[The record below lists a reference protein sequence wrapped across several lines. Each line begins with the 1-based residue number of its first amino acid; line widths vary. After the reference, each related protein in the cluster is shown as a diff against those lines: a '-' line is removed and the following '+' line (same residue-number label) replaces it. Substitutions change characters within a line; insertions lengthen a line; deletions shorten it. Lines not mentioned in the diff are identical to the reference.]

1 MYPVPIWHMD
11 REIKIRKYVSTR
23 ILSGFYKAVVNLQ
36 IVEVKVICFLA
47 LSLPI
52 WHTDP
57 EIKMQ
62 KYVSTRILSGVYK
75 RVVGLQI
82 FEVEVICSPDVPVSY
97 LAYGSRN

>member
-11 REIKIRKYVSTR
+11 RKIKIGKYVSTR
-23 ILSGFYKAVVNLQ
+23 VLSGLYDTVVGLQ
-36 IVEVKVICFLA
+36 MFVLEVICYLA

-62 KYVSTRILSGVYK
+62 KYVSTRVLSSFYK
-75 RVVGLQI
+75 TVVGLQI
-82 FEVEVICSPDVPVSY
+82 FKC
-97 LAYGSRN
+97 GSNLLPRCIGFLSGI